1 MFDNRNDDDKEEL
14 FDGFEPEEPK
24 APKQPRYS
32 PDDPRYWDNPESE
45 WEHLRPAGRR
55 RKVTV
60 WASLVLGLI
69 VVVWLLIYW
78 FCGPYVQDAVQYGYV
93 DHVEE
98 RGNVF
103 KTYEG
108 NLIPYKSMHDTTRV
122 FEGDFVFST
131 SGNIGKA
138 LRTFQ
143 NSGKPLRVEYRT
155 YRYAMPWRGDSRT
168 VIIRVDTVS
177 PDSILP
183 LPNRLPRPASAVIHE
198 PLPLKDTL
206 SSASSAP
213 EN

>member
-1 MFDNRNDDDKEEL
+1 MFDNTTDDDKEYM

-24 APKQPRYS
+24 QPKEPRYS
-32 PDDPRYWDNPESE
+32 PDDPRYWDGEESE
-45 WEHLRPAGRR
+45 WEHLKPAGRR
-55 RKVTV
+55 RAIMI
-60 WASLVLGLI
+60 WGGAGLGALVLICILC
-69 VVVWLLIYW
+69 YW

-98 RGNVF
+98 RGNMF

-108 NLIPYKSMHDTTRV
+108 NLIPYKSLHDTTRAY
-122 FEGDFVFST
+122 EGDFVFST
-131 SGNIGKA
+131 SDKIGKT
-138 LRTFQ
+138 LRAYQ

-183 LPNRLPRPASAVIHE
+183 LPRASRPTPAR
-198 PLPLKDTL
+198 P
-206 SSASSAP
+206 
-213 EN
+213 